1 MCDVSRLQSFGGK
14 MFRDQVWCWI
24 CLSSTLLSACVV
36 TACSGSEHL
45 SFWTSCR
52 GRGPTPSPES
62 LCVLCVDEASAK
74 HLQLQLC
81 CGGTRVSEVGVGNEV
96 SSRKVFFCQAV
107 GARVGSC
114 GDDAPA
120 ACCSRCR
127 ACLDCCSDHEEALAC
142 FSDGCAEAMQDCVEK
157 SEAARALQDNLA
169 CSAQGLTHRT
179 KSTALTTT
187 SIHRLLATRRL
198 RFPFSP
204 TKNPTRQTTP
214 KSFHPIHSDF
224 PSAAKCF
231 TLWPPTCTGRN

>member
-1 MCDVSRLQSFGGK
+1 M
-14 MFRDQVWCWI
+14 
-24 CLSSTLLSACVV
+24 
-36 TACSGSEHL
+36 
-45 SFWTSCR
+45 
-52 GRGPTPSPES
+52 
-62 LCVLCVDEASAK
+62 
-74 HLQLQLC
+74 
-81 CGGTRVSEVGVGNEV
+81 
-96 SSRKVFFCQAV
+96 

-127 ACLDCCSDHEEALAC
+127 ACLDCCSDHEEAFAC

-169 CSAQGLTHRT
+169 CSAQGLTHGT

-187 SIHRLLATRRL
+187 SIHRLLAARRL

-204 TKNPTRQTTP
+204 TKNPTRETTP

-231 TLWPPTCTGRN
+231 TLWPPTPLHAQGATEAVRSYFDGNPAQPRTVFVPRRLCTGVVELKQELDRGM